1 MKQYIETIYSLSRI
15 IIACIM
21 ICLPY
26 GSCQLAGWLM
36 LDFCLALFF
45 IQRIDNKRMLTLV
58 IVAQLIITIL
68 LFITLNTF
76 TAVKSSTGDSS
87 AIVRA
92 YDNDWLSNFE
102 TGQSDDN
109 WIGMD
114 METLESVAYVRIV
127 PRSDDNDIH
136 PGDEY
141 DLRYWNANNF

>member
-1 MKQYIETIYSLSRI
+1 
-15 IIACIM
+15 
-21 ICLPY
+21 
-26 GSCQLAGWLM
+26 M

-58 IVAQLIITIL
+58 IVAQLIITIF

-87 AIVRA
+87 AIARA

-102 TGQSDDN
+102 TGQSDGN

-127 PRSDDNDIH
+127 PRYSCSVS
-136 PGDEY
+136 
-141 DLRYWNANNF
+141 LR